1 MKSVKLLCAAAI
13 ALGASTSF
21 AQSQTAAD
29 YPVRPITVVMPTAPG
44 SAGDVLVRI
53 VTNKMAA
60 DLGRTF
66 VAENVTGAAGALGVN
81 RAQRAAPDGYTL
93 LGTGDNQLIYAPLFN
108 RSAKFDARTD
118 FEPITQV
125 ATLDWALVAN
135 PNFPAKTVQDLV
147 RLAKEKPGEINF
159 ASGGVG
165 TAQQIAMELLM
176 ARTGIKLT
184 HVPYRGVT
192 PGLNDVVAGVVP
204 LMFTAVSVATPFL
217 PNGHLRVIATTGRKR
232 SSLLPDVPTMQ
243 EAGIEGFEFDTWVGL
258 LAPKGTPAPIVARL
272 HDVTA
277 AALKDPTVRERLAAG
292 GFTPVGSTPAEFA
305 ATLASDWQRIGDII
319 QTAGIT
325 PN

>member
-1 MKSVKLLCAAAI
+1 MRLLNLLAVI
-13 ALGASTSF
+13 AWVSGTSF

-29 YPVRPITVVMPTAPG
+29 YPTRSITVVMPTAPG
-44 SAGDVLVRI
+44 SAGDTLVRI
-53 VTNKMAA
+53 VSNKMAA
-60 DLGRTF
+60 DLGRPF
-66 VAENVTGAAGALGVN
+66 IAENVTGAAGALGVI
-81 RAQRAAPDGYTL
+81 RAQKAAPDGYTL

-108 RSAKFDARTD
+108 RSIRFDPRTD
-118 FEPITQV
+118 FEPITLL
-125 ATLDWALVAN
+125 ASLDWALVAN
-135 PNFPAKTVQDLV
+135 PAFPAKTVQELIK
-147 RLAKEKPGEINF
+147 LAKEKPGELNF

-176 ARTGIKLT
+176 ARTGVKLT

-204 LMFTAVSVATPFL
+204 LMFTAVSVATPFI
-217 PNGHLRVIATTGRKR
+217 PNGHLRVIATTGRTR

-272 HDVTA
+272 HDA
-277 AALKDPTVRERLAAG
+277 ALAALKDPTVRERLVAG
-292 GFTPVGSTPAEFA
+292 GFTPVASTSSAFTT
-305 ATLASDWQRIGDII
+305 TLADDWKRIGDII
-319 QTAGIT
+319 QTAGIK

>member
-1 MKSVKLLCAAAI
+1 MRVLNLLAVI
-13 ALGASTSF
+13 AWISGTSF
-21 AQSQTAAD
+21 AQSQTTAD
-29 YPVRPITVVMPTAPG
+29 YPARQITVVMPTAPG
-44 SAGDVLVRI
+44 SAGDTLVRI
-53 VTNKMAA
+53 VSNKMAA
-60 DLGRTF
+60 DLGRPF
-66 VAENVTGAAGALGVN
+66 IAENVTGAAGALGVI
-81 RAQRAAPDGYTL
+81 RAQKAAPDGYTL

-108 RSAKFDARTD
+108 RSIRFDPRTD
-118 FEPITQV
+118 FEPITLL
-125 ATLDWALVAN
+125 ASLDWALVAN
-135 PNFPAKTVQDLV
+135 PAFPAKTVQELIK
-147 RLAKEKPGEINF
+147 LAKEKPGELNF

-204 LMFTAVSVATPFL
+204 LMFTAVSVATPFI
-217 PNGHLRVIATTGRKR
+217 PNGHLRVIATTGRTR

-272 HDVTA
+272 HDAAA

-292 GFTPVGSTPAEFA
+292 GFTPVASTSSAFTT
-305 ATLASDWQRIGDII
+305 TLTNDWKRIGDII

>member
-1 MKSVKLLCAAAI
+1 MRVLNLLAVI
-13 ALGASTSF
+13 AWISGTSF

-29 YPVRPITVVMPTAPG
+29 YPARQITVVMPTAPG
-44 SAGDVLVRI
+44 SAGDTLVRI
-53 VTNKMAA
+53 VSNKMAA
-60 DLGRTF
+60 DLGRPF
-66 VAENVTGAAGALGVN
+66 IAENVTGAAGALGVI
-81 RAQRAAPDGYTL
+81 RAQKAAPDGYTL

-108 RSAKFDARTD
+108 RSIRFDPRTD
-118 FEPITQV
+118 FEPITLL
-125 ATLDWALVAN
+125 ASLDWALVAN
-135 PNFPAKTVQDLV
+135 PAFPAKTVQELIK
-147 RLAKEKPGEINF
+147 LAKEKPGELNF

-204 LMFTAVSVATPFL
+204 LMFTAVSVATPFI
-217 PNGHLRVIATTGRKR
+217 PGHLRVIATTGRTR

-272 HDVTA
+272 HDAAA

-292 GFTPVGSTPAEFA
+292 GFTPVASSPSTFTT
-305 ATLASDWQRIGDII
+305 TLTNDWKRIGDII

>member
-1 MKSVKLLCAAAI
+1 MRVLNLLAMI
-13 ALGASTSF
+13 AWVSGTSF

-29 YPVRPITVVMPTAPG
+29 YPTRPITVVMPTAAG
-44 SAGDVLVRI
+44 SAGDTLVRI
-53 VTNKMAA
+53 LTNKMAA
-60 DLGRTF
+60 DLGRPF
-66 VAENVTGAAGALGVN
+66 IAENVTGAAGALGVI
-81 RAQRAAPDGYTL
+81 RAQKAAPDGYTL

-108 RSAKFDARTD
+108 RSIKFDARTD
-118 FEPITQV
+118 FEPITLL
-125 ATLDWALVAN
+125 ASLDWALVAN
-135 PNFPAKTVQDLV
+135 PAFPAKTVQELIK
-147 RLAKEKPGEINF
+147 LAKEKPGELNF

-204 LMFTAVSVATPFL
+204 LMFTAVSVATPFI
-217 PNGHLRVIATTGRKR
+217 PGHLRVIATTGRTR

-272 HDVTA
+272 YDA
-277 AALKDPTVRERLAAG
+277 AAAAMKDPTVRERLAAG
-292 GFTPVGSTPAEFA
+292 GFTPIASTPSAFA
-305 ATLASDWQRIGDII
+305 TTLTNDWKRIGDII
-319 QTAGIT
+319 QSAGIT
-325 PN
+325 LN

>member
-1 MKSVKLLCAAAI
+1 MRVLNLLVVI
-13 ALGASTSF
+13 AWVSGTSF

-29 YPVRPITVVMPTAPG
+29 YPTRPITVVMPTAPG
-44 SAGDVLVRI
+44 SAGDTLVRI
-53 VTNKMAA
+53 VSNKMAT
-60 DLGRTF
+60 DLGRPF
-66 VAENVTGAAGALGVN
+66 IAENVTGAAGALGVI
-81 RAQRAAPDGYTL
+81 RAQKAAPDGYTL

-108 RSAKFDARTD
+108 RSIRFDPRTD
-118 FEPITQV
+118 FEPITLL
-125 ATLDWALVAN
+125 ASLDWALVAN
-135 PNFPAKTVQDLV
+135 PAFPAKTVQELIK
-147 RLAKEKPGEINF
+147 LAKEKPGELNF

-204 LMFTAVSVATPFL
+204 LMFTAVSVATPFI
-217 PNGHLRVIATTGRKR
+217 PGHLRVIATTGRTR

-272 HDVTA
+272 HDAAA

-292 GFTPVGSTPAEFA
+292 GFTPIASSPSTFTT
-305 ATLASDWQRIGDII
+305 TLANDWKRIGDII

>member
-1 MKSVKLLCAAAI
+1 MRVLHLLAVI
-13 ALGASTSF
+13 AWVSGTSF

-29 YPVRPITVVMPTAPG
+29 YPTRPITVVMPTAPG
-44 SAGDVLVRI
+44 SAGDTLVRI
-53 VTNKMAA
+53 VSNRMAA
-60 DLGRTF
+60 DLGRPF
-66 VAENVTGAAGALGVN
+66 IAENVTGAAGALGVI
-81 RAQRAAPDGYTL
+81 RAQKAAPDGYTL

-108 RSAKFDARTD
+108 RSIRFDPRTD
-118 FEPITQV
+118 FEPITLL
-125 ATLDWALVAN
+125 ASLDWALVAN
-135 PNFPAKTVQDLV
+135 PAFPAKTVQELIK
-147 RLAKEKPGEINF
+147 LAKEKPGELNF

-176 ARTGIKLT
+176 ARAGIKLT

-204 LMFTAVSVATPFL
+204 LMFTAVSVATPFI
-217 PNGHLRVIATTGRKR
+217 PNGHLRVIATTGHTR

-272 HDVTA
+272 HDAAA

-292 GFTPVGSTPAEFA
+292 GFTPVASPSSVFA
-305 ATLASDWQRIGDII
+305 TTLSNDWKRIGDII